1 MKRFFW
7 MVLILTFLFSLTA
20 LYAQDKAAANKQEGK
35 TEGAVEKVGK
45 KVSEMPKVKVKQ
57 NRVVSSS
64 EKQDINVSAKKP
76 APVLN
81 KKPKALPVNKN
92 KSN

>member
-7 MVLILTFLFSLTA
+7 MVLIFTLLFSLAA
-20 LYAQDKAAANKQEGK
+20 LFAQEAVAKKVEK
-35 TEGAVEKVGK
+35 TEKVAVEKVGK

-57 NRVVSSS
+57 NRVVSSNA
-64 EKQDINVSAKKP
+64 KQVKNVSAKKI

-81 KKPKALPVNKN
+81 KKPKALPINKN
-92 KSN
+92 ISK